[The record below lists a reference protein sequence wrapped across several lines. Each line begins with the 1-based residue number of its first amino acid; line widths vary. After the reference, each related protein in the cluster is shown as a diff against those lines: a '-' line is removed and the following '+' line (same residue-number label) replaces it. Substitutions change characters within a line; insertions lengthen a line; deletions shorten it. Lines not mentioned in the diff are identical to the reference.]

1 MGLGASIL
9 LIAVGAILR
18 WGVTADVSGLE
29 VSTIGTIL
37 MVVGAIGLVLSLV
50 FWSTLGF
57 GTRRTVADDDVVVR
71 EERHYDD
78 IDRAA

>member
-18 WGVTADVSGLE
+18 WGVTAEVAGLDVSAIGL
-29 VSTIGTIL
+29 IL
-37 MVVGAIGLVLSLV
+37 MVVGGIGLVLSLL

-57 GTRRTVADDDVVVR
+57 GRSSRPRETVVR
-71 EERHYDD
+71 EERYDDYDD